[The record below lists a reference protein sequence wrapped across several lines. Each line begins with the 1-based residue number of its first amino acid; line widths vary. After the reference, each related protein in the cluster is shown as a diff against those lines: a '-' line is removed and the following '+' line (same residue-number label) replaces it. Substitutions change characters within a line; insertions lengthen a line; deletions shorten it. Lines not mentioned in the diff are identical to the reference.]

1 MMAKLFL
8 LISGHV
14 VVFPAMN
21 DTYFFQKNTIPDG
34 SSDAAHGP
42 VVVRSL
48 VRADFDAMAR
58 LEARFYGEEFI
69 TPAEESYAWYV
80 RHLHSVVAAR
90 TPCGC
95 GIAGFVNLFPVRPGV
110 GEALLA
116 GRFNDAGL
124 VADDIVP
131 LEGLRASG
139 ARGNKT
145 TMFLS
150 CVVIDPKFRG
160 RGLLRRLM
168 GRAVEVYRPYMASLG
183 HVVADTV
190 TPDGARLM
198 ERYGFMFQ
206 RPSDHGSRIYA
217 QPFDVFA
224 NHVAEV
230 ASLL

>member
-8 LISGHV
+8 LIWGHV

-21 DTYFFQKNTIPDG
+21 DTCFSQKNTMLYG
-34 SSDAAHGP
+34 LSDAGGGL
-42 VVVRSL
+42 VVARDL

-58 LEARFYGEEFI
+58 LEARFYGKEFI

-80 RHLHSVVAAR
+80 RHPHSVVAAR

-95 GIAGFVNLFPVRPGV
+95 GIAGFVNLFPVCLWV

-131 LEGLRASG
+131 LDGLQSSG
-139 ARGNKT
+139 PHGDKT

-150 CVVIDPKFRG
+150 CVVIDPEFRG

-168 GRAVEVYRPYMASLG
+168 DCAVEVYRPYMASLG
-183 HVVADTV
+183 YVVADTV
-190 TPDGARLM
+190 TPDGARIM

-217 QPFDVFA
+217 QPFDAFA
-224 NHVAEV
+224 NRVAEV
-230 ASLL
+230 ASLP